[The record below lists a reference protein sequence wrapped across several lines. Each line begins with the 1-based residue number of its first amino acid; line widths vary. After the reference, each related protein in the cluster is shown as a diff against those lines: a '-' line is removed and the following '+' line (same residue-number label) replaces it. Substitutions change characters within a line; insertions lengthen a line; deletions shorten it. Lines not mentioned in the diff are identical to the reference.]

1 MLKYK
6 TTYSLLIVSTVFI
19 YTLNAQEI
27 YIGVGAENAYFKNYI
42 NNLGANTLD
51 LNYKKP
57 KDFLLEI
64 GFKSNIY
71 ESRFMYDVGITYN
84 NYKINTGFFTNN
96 TSIPLNYSLTYTS
109 IKAGLQY
116 AVLDRNRFKLNI
128 HTSLSQDWLISGTS
142 SYLNVSNN
150 LYDDNTFDKTLI
162 SYHLGI
168 SVEYHLSEN
177 IVTYIR
183 YNTSNSFREEY
194 QDSNP
199 EEKYTLR
206 TNALS
211 TGVIIKLNSRG
222 IKCYGGF

>member
-1 MLKYK
+1 MLKHK

-19 YTLNAQEI
+19 YTINAQEI

-42 NNLGANTLD
+42 NNLGANSLD

-57 KDFLLEI
+57 NDFLLEI

-71 ESRFMYDVGITYN
+71 ESRLIYDVGITYN
-84 NYKINTGFFTNN
+84 NYEISTGFFTNN
-96 TSIPLNYSLTYTS
+96 TSIPLNYSLIYTS

-150 LYDDNTFDKTLI
+150 LYDDDTFDKTLI
-162 SYHLGI
+162 SYHIGI
-168 SVEYHLSEN
+168 SLEYELSKN
-177 IVTYIR
+177 IATYVR
-183 YNTSNSFREEY
+183 YNRSNSFREEY

-199 EEKYTLR
+199 EEKYTLS
-206 TNALS
+206 TNALT
-211 TGVIIKLNSRG
+211 TGIIFNLSSRR
-222 IKCYGGF
+222 IKCYGSF

>member
-1 MLKYK
+1 LLKYK

>member
-19 YTLNAQEI
+19 YTINAQEI

-51 LNYKKP
+51 LKYKKP
-57 KDFLLEI
+57 NDFLLEI

-84 NYKINTGFFTNN
+84 NYEISTGFFANN

-109 IKAGLQY
+109 MKAGLQY

-142 SYLNVSNN
+142 SYLNVSND

-162 SYHLGI
+162 SYHAGI
-168 SVEYHLSEN
+168 SVEYQLSEN
-177 IVTYIR
+177 IATYIR

-199 EEKYTLR
+199 EEKYTLS

-211 TGVIIKLNSRG
+211 TGIIIKLNSRG